1 MRNVTSLWEMAAT
14 AAQSSG
20 IPMPGRSSKGRLDRG
35 TYGRENASEEWDGF
49 NFIGMCPIYLDAAV
63 SLASFYEAA
72 AYAVWAG
79 KRQPTEPKWEIAAR
93 LWKCDTDLKRPS
105 HMRGV
110 GREWTQ
116 SPYSAY
122 PKFKAATSAMRGGP
136 FISLTSCIEWRP
148 WIT

>member
-1 MRNVTSLWEMAAT
+1 MSHLYGRWRRPPRRVLAFRCLGDRQREGWIAA
-14 AAQSSG
+14 
-20 IPMPGRSSKGRLDRG
+20 L
-35 TYGRENASEEWDGF
+35 YGRENANEEWDGF
-49 NFIGMCPIYLDAAV
+49 NFVGMCPIYLDAAV

-93 LWKCDTDLKRPS
+93 LWKCDTDPKRTS
-105 HMRGV
+105 HTRGD

-116 SPYSAY
+116 SAYSAY
-122 PKFKAATSAMRGGP
+122 PRFKAATSAMRGGP